1 MTDPDHSYDEHEV
14 KLLASLRELQSD
26 DWQLDSP
33 PAHVWAGIERAIREL
48 PLIDDAPEPESPLPA
63 SGRLAP
69 SRVTSSRRRW
79 LVAASIVAVLSV
91 GVGTVALLQVGNSS
105 EVVVTATQLTSDGL
119 DGAPEGLYGEASVI
133 ETGRGQVIQVDIGD
147 LRPASGEFLEVWLIR
162 PDVSGM
168 VSLGTARPD
177 GRYELPPGLRLAD
190 FPVVDVSTE
199 PYDGDPVHSGASLLR
214 GVLPS

>member
-1 MTDPDHSYDEHEV
+1 MTDPEHSYTEHELE
-14 KLLASLRELQSD
+14 LLASLRDLKSD

-48 PLIDDAPEPESPLPA
+48 PLVDDAPEPGSHLPA
-63 SGRLAP
+63 SDRPSSGQATP
-69 SRVTSSRRRW
+69 SRRWW
-79 LVAASIVAVLSV
+79 LVAASIAAVLGV
-91 GVGTVALLQVGNSS
+91 GVGAVALLLNGDSR

-119 DGAPEGLYGEASVI
+119 DGAPEGLYGDASVI
-133 ETGRGQVIQVDIGD
+133 DTGSGQIIQVDIGD

>member
-1 MTDPDHSYDEHEV
+1 MTDPESSYNERELE
-14 KLLASLRELQSD
+14 LLASLRDLQSD

-33 PAHVWAGIERAIREL
+33 PAHVWAGIERAIREQPAAEA
-48 PLIDDAPEPESPLPA
+48 PLASA
-63 SGRLAP
+63 SGRVA
-69 SRVTSSRRRW
+69 SGRGWW
-79 LVAASIVAVLSV
+79 LIAASIVAVLCL
-91 GVGTVALLQVGNSS
+91 GVGAVAFLRSDNSN
-105 EVVVTATQLTSDGL
+105 EVIVTAAELTSAGL
-119 DGAPEGLYGEASVI
+119 DGAPEGLRGDASVI
-133 ETGRGQVIQVDIGD
+133 KTTGGQIIEVDIGD

>member
-1 MTDPDHSYDEHEV
+1 MTDPESSYSERELE
-14 KLLASLRELQSD
+14 LLASLRDLESD

-33 PAHVWAGIERAIREL
+33 PAHVWAGIERAIRERPAIEAAL
-48 PLIDDAPEPESPLPA
+48 PSVADEGVANQRG
-63 SGRLAP
+63 SGRVA
-69 SRVTSSRRRW
+69 SSRRWW
-79 LVAASIVAVLSV
+79 LVAASIVAVVCV
-91 GVGTVALLQVGNSS
+91 GVGAVALFDGDNAN
-105 EVVVTATQLTSDGL
+105 EVVVAATELSSAGL
-119 DGAPEGLYGEASVI
+119 DGAPEGLRGDASVI
-133 ETGRGQVIQVDIGD
+133 ETTGGQMIEVDIGN

-177 GRYELPPGLRLAD
+177 GRYELPPGMRLAD
-190 FPVVDVSTE
+190 FPIVDVSTE

>member
-1 MTDPDHSYDEHEV
+1 MTDPESSYNEQELE
-14 KLLASLRELQSD
+14 LLASLRDLESD

-33 PAHVWAGIERAIREL
+33 PAHVWAGIERAIREQPSVEEAL
-48 PLIDDAPEPESPLPA
+48 PPA
-63 SGRLAP
+63 SDPPVQTQLASRPVSGRHW
-69 SRVTSSRRRW
+69 W
-79 LVAASIVAVLSV
+79 LVAASIVAVLCL
-91 GVGTVALLQVGNSS
+91 GVGAVALFGGDNTS
-105 EVVVTATQLTSDGL
+105 EVVVTATELTSDGL
-119 DGAPEGLYGEASVI
+119 DGAPEGLRGDASVI
-133 ETGRGQVIQVDIGD
+133 ETTGGQIIEVDIGD
-147 LRPASGEFLEVWLIR
+147 LRPASGEFLEIWLIR

-168 VSLGTARPD
+168 VSLGNARPD